1 MHSRRAL
8 LYMPGDN
15 WKMITKSVSLGV
27 DSICMDMED
36 GTAINKKDLARAT
49 IVKALLELDFGKS
62 EKLAR
67 INSVGSGWEKD
78 DIEIVL
84 PYHPD
89 GIVIPKVESFDQV
102 EWANKII
109 EAAELKYG
117 WPVNSIRILIG
128 IETAKGILN
137 LKEIAAHPRLDAIIF
152 GGEDFAASIGAVRT
166 KDAVEL
172 LYARQAVIVACAAN
186 DLQAIDIVTID
197 YKDIESLRI
206 ESEFGARLGFVG
218 KQIIHPAQVEPVQT
232 AFTPSG
238 ESVAYAKR
246 IVETFEANQK
256 EGKGAYSLDGKM
268 IDMPLLK
275 NAQKV
280 LERAKAAGKN

>member
-15 WKMITKSVSLGV
+15 WKMITKSVTLGV

-36 GTAINKKDLARAT
+36 GTAINKKDLARAA

-67 INSVGSGWEKD
+67 INSVSSGWEND

-102 EWANKII
+102 EWASKII

-117 WPVNSIRILIG
+117 WPVNSIRIL
-128 IETAKGILN
+128 
-137 LKEIAAHPRLDAIIF
+137 PR
-152 GGEDFAASIGAVRT
+152 
-166 KDAVEL
+166 
-172 LYARQAVIVACAAN
+172 
-186 DLQAIDIVTID
+186 
-197 YKDIESLRI
+197 
-206 ESEFGARLGFVG
+206 GF
-218 KQIIHPAQVEPVQT
+218 
-232 AFTPSG
+232 
-238 ESVAYAKR
+238 
-246 IVETFEANQK
+246 
-256 EGKGAYSLDGKM
+256 
-268 IDMPLLK
+268 
-275 NAQKV
+275 
-280 LERAKAAGKN
+280 